1 MYDSGSYFFV
11 LVPRERLWC
20 QNKPIIS
27 WAAFHQ
33 TNVVNGHISFPNYL
47 VSQFS
52 ASLFCILGLC
62 GCTIKKNEL
71 LLILQIFL
79 RTHFLFLNLLCKANK
94 IFVIGIHVSQFA
106 VNEHQNLVFAS
117 LFFFSDIG
125 GNDSFSFFSKSWI
138 AIHLKFIE
146 TKMHTRLFN
155 EMYLT

>member
-11 LVPRERLWC
+11 LVPRERLRC
-20 QNKPIIS
+20 QNKPVIS

-33 TNVVNGHISFPNYL
+33 TNVVNGHISFPNHL

-62 GCTIKKNEL
+62 GCTVKRMNFINSSN
-71 LLILQIFL
+71 ITQD
-79 RTHFLFLNLLCKANK
+79 LFLKNLLCKANK

-106 VNEHQNLVFAS
+106 VNENQTLVFAS

-125 GNDSFSFFSKSWI
+125 GYDSFSFFSKSWI

-146 TKMHTRLFN
+146 TKMHTGLVFN